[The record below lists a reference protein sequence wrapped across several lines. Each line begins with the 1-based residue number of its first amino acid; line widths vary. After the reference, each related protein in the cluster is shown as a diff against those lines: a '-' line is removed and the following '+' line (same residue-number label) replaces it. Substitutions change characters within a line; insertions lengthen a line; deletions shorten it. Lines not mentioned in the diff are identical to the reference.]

1 MGASAFLR
9 WHSCLALA
17 RNGYVANDLTDAAL
31 NPVTRFKS
39 QLGGELTPTWSISRS
54 DSIVY
59 RIESALQRWR
69 HGGAR
74 RRAEQGGASQ

>member
-17 RNGYVANDLTDAAL
+17 RSGYVGNDLTDAAL

-39 QLGGELTPTWSISRS
+39 QLGGELTATWSISRCVS
-54 DSIVY
+54 LAY

-69 HGGAR
+69 HSLAR
-74 RRAEQGGASQ
+74 RRADQGGAP